1 MAIENTDAKL
11 RFLRGLEE
19 NLPAIKTD
27 GYVYVTT
34 DTRAMYVDY
43 ASGGTTQRIRIGD
56 VLTVANMAALP
67 AIAKAQDGVLY
78 YCIGENILCTPK
90 GEGED
95 RIWQQINK
103 QQTLAGIITELS
115 VTAAAEAGKGIKVST
130 TITGAGGSRSGAF
143 NIVDGA
149 NTAISVASNQ
159 VKVGAKDTTI
169 TGALSAE
176 AATGGGATVTL
187 TNTTGG
193 TDASGKALT
202 GSTNGGSFTIVGSGA
217 TVDVAD
223 NKITI
228 GAKPKSV
235 TNTFAA
241 DGKFTTTVTDA
252 AGGTTTST
260 AVTPTIT
267 YGNGAT
273 SSVAFKSGTATLDI
287 YTKAQTDTL
296 IDNKLKTAN
305 AMTFKGTLGS
315 TADNGTVATL
325 PTSASLG
332 DTYVVVTSK
341 SYSYKKQGADANTSQ
356 ACKIGDMFI
365 AGPGDEDASG
375 NLSPL
380 CWTYVPAGD
389 DDLPVVTAAATATD
403 ITFTSTLAGQG
414 TTIGKVAVGSGL
426 TGANSGTTLTV
437 SHATVDTSTPTA
449 DTAVTQSKGTNAEY
463 TAISDIT
470 VSNGHVTAIK
480 TKKLTVVDT
489 TLSDVTY
496 AATADTNGATLTV
509 TAADTKGTTKS
520 GTVTIKTSGE
530 SAAQVSVDG
539 GAVVIDTIWGS
550 FN

>member
-19 NLPAIKTD
+19 NLPATKTD

-43 ASGGTTQRIRIGD
+43 ASGGTTKRIRIGD

-90 GEGED
+90 GEGEG

-103 QQTLAGIITELS
+103 QQTLTGIITDLS
-115 VTAAAEAGKGIKVST
+115 VSAAAETGKGIKVST

-143 NIVDGA
+143 NIVNGS
-149 NTAISVASNQ
+149 NTAVSVASNQ
-159 VKVGAKDTTI
+159 IKVGAKDTTI
-169 TGALSAE
+169 TGALSTT
-176 AATGGGATVTL
+176 AATGGATIKL

-193 TDASGKALT
+193 TDASGKTLT
-202 GSTNGGSFTIVGSGA
+202 GSADGGSVTIVGSGA
-217 TVDVAD
+217 TVTVAD
-223 NKITI
+223 NKVTI

-235 TNTFAA
+235 ANTFAA
-241 DGKFTTTVTDA
+241 DGKFTTTITDA
-252 AGGTTTST
+252 ASGTTTST
-260 AVTPTIT
+260 AITPTIT
-267 YGNGAT
+267 YGSGTT
-273 SSVAFKSGTATLDI
+273 SSATFNSGTATLDI
-287 YTKAQTDTL
+287 YTKAQTDSL

-305 AMTFKGTLGS
+305 AMTFKGTLGL
-315 TADNGTVATL
+315 TTDNGTVTKL

-332 DTYVVVTSK
+332 DTYVVVTSQ
-341 SYSYKKQGADANTSQ
+341 SYSYRKQGATADTSQ
-356 ACKIGDMFI
+356 ACKVGDMFI
-365 AGPGDEDASG
+365 AGPGDEDGSG
-375 NLSPL
+375 KLTSL

-389 DDLPVVTAAATATD
+389 DDLPVVTAAATATG

-437 SHATVDTSTPTA
+437 SHATVSTSAPTA
-449 DTAVTQSKGTNAEY
+449 DTAVTQSKGANAEY

-489 TLSDVTY
+489 TLSSVSY
-496 AATADTNGATLTV
+496 AAAAATNGATLTV

-520 GTVTIKTSGE
+520 GAVTIKTSGE
-530 SAAQVSVDG
+530 SSAQVSVNAD

-550 FN
+550 F

>member
-19 NLPAIKTD
+19 NLPTTKTD

-43 ASGGTTQRIRIGD
+43 ASGGTTKRIRIGD

-90 GEGED
+90 GEGEG

-103 QQTLAGIITELS
+103 QQTLTGIITDLS
-115 VTAAAEAGKGIKVST
+115 VSAVAESGKGIKVST
-130 TITGAGGSRSGAF
+130 TITGSGDSRTGAF
-143 NIVDGA
+143 NIVDGS
-149 NTAISVASNQ
+149 NTAVSVASNQ
-159 VKVGAKDTTI
+159 VKVGAKDTVI
-169 TGALSAE
+169 TGALSADT
-176 AATGGGATVTL
+176 AAGGATIKL
-187 TNTTGG
+187 TNTTSG

-202 GSTNGGSFTIVGSGA
+202 GTAAGGSITIVGSGA
-217 TVDVAD
+217 TVGVAD

-228 GAKPKSV
+228 NAKPKSV
-235 TNTFAA
+235 TNTFAKN
-241 DGKFTTTVTDA
+241 GEFTTTITDA
-252 AGGTTTST
+252 ASGTTTST

-267 YGNGAT
+267 YGNGTT
-273 SSVAFKSGTATLDI
+273 SSATFNSGTATLDV
-287 YTKAQTDTL
+287 YTKDQTDTL
-296 IDNKLKTAN
+296 INSKLKTAN
-305 AMTFKGTLGS
+305 AMTFKGTLGA
-315 TADNGTVATL
+315 TTDNGTVTKL
-325 PTSASLG
+325 PTSAALG
-332 DTYVVVTSK
+332 DTYVVVTSQN
-341 SYSYKKQGADANTSQ
+341 YSYRKQGATSDISQ

-365 AGPGDEDASG
+365 AGPGDEDANG
-375 NLSPL
+375 LLRAL
-380 CWTYVPAGD
+380 CWTYVPAGN
-389 DDLPVVTAAATATD
+389 DDLPVVTAAATASD

-414 TTIGKVAVGSGL
+414 TTIGKIAVGTGL

-437 SHATVDTSTPTA
+437 SHATVTTAAPTA
-449 DTAVTQSKGTNAEY
+449 DTAVTQSKGANAEY

-489 TLSDVTY
+489 TLSNVTY
-496 AATADTNGATLTV
+496 TAATTTNGASLTV

-520 GTVTIKTSGE
+520 GAVTIKTSGE
-530 SAAQVSVDG
+530 SSAQVAVIDD
-539 GAVVIDTIWGS
+539 AVVIDTIWGS
-550 FN
+550 F

>member
-19 NLPAIKTD
+19 NLPATKTD

-43 ASGGTTQRIRIGD
+43 ASGGTTKRIRIGD

-90 GEGED
+90 GEGD
-95 RIWQQINK
+95 SRIWQQINK
-103 QQTLAGIITELS
+103 QQTLTGIITDLS
-115 VTAAAEAGKGIKVST
+115 VTATAESGKGIKVTT
-130 TITGAGGSRSGAF
+130 TITGSGGNRAGAF
-143 NIVDGA
+143 NIVDGS
-149 NTAISVASNQ
+149 NTKVSVASNQ

-169 TGALSAE
+169 TGALSAA
-176 AATGGGATVTL
+176 AATGGGATVKL

-193 TDASGKALT
+193 TDASGTALT
-202 GSTNGGSFTIVGSGA
+202 GSAEGGSFTIVGSGA
-217 TVDVAD
+217 TVAVAD

-235 TNTFAA
+235 ANAFAA

-267 YGNGAT
+267 YGSGTTSTAT
-273 SSVAFKSGTATLDI
+273 FNSGTAILSV
-287 YTKAQTDTL
+287 YTKAQTDSL
-296 IDNKLKTAN
+296 IDSKLKTAN
-305 AMTFKGTLGS
+305 AMTFKGTLGAV
-315 TADNGTVATL
+315 ADNGTVTAL
-325 PTSASLG
+325 PTSAALG
-332 DTYVVVTSK
+332 DTYVVVTAK
-341 SYSYKKQGADANTSQ
+341 TYNYKKQGATAATAQ

-365 AGPGDEDASG
+365 AGPGEEDGSG
-375 NLSPL
+375 NLAAL

-389 DDLPVVTAAATATD
+389 DDLPVVTAAATASD

-426 TGANSGTTLTV
+426 IGTNSGTTLTV
-437 SHATVDTSTPTA
+437 SHATVSTSAPTA
-449 DTAVTQSKGTNAEY
+449 DTAVTQSKGANAEY

-489 TLSDVTY
+489 TLSNVTY
-496 AATADTNGATLTV
+496 AAAAATNGATLTV

-520 GTVTIKTSGE
+520 GAVTIKTSGE
-530 SAAQVSVDG
+530 SAAQVSVVG
-539 GAVVIDTIWGS
+539 GEVVIDTIWGS
-550 FN
+550 F